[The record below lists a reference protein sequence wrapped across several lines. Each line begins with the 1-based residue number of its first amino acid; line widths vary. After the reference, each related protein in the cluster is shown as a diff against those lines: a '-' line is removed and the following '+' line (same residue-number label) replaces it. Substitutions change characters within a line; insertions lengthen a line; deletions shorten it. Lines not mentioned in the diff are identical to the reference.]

1 MNKPMQRSAGREAP
15 MKWAKTSTL
24 IGLLLMV
31 SVLASW
37 GDKAPAAAVESP
49 VALRA
54 KSEGEVADEGSAKVF
69 GRIRSVAKELR
80 GPDGM
85 VLDPATGDLY
95 VSEENA
101 AAVVRIKPDGIREVV
116 FDNSTP
122 LFEGTGGDRHK
133 VEGLRS
139 PEGLALDAQGTLYV
153 AEDIPGGRL
162 ISFRLAERSMPRFS
176 GNVVSIPIEGHRF
189 AWESVDARPSGEL
202 LLAGS
207 SMEAFASEPE
217 KNGLYRGVVLHRDVR
232 GDWWMPVNHAM
243 ASYSAVCFSHDGTYA
258 YFASESPGDVGCIDL
273 RTHSLRLYF
282 MNQTFKSPEGLCAL
296 PGGTALLAEESGRI
310 YRLDPTAGTI
320 QFLHEVDSTVESLIW
335 DGANHRVLATDD
347 QRGQVLAL
355 EMKDAI
361 DFRSS
366 VGTVMDIRFE
376 DQSTPVEMIP
386 DLCPEYLAQVLKL
399 GGYDARAQSGSVP
412 FRKFAQRYCLVA
424 IDADVDLLPNG
435 KPVEDPIVHIQFVI
449 VAPYL
454 IGVRNGELIWSSSGF
469 TALRKSGKIVKTEL
483 VQRQVVSGDL
493 MESRFTP
500 VGGQTIALPMPFS
513 ARINTD
519 GSAAVNFMGMGVTPD
534 FFLELNTTDPD
545 RSYMVVMQQDRTV
558 QQYEVRLPPKQDS
571 NHWVIALERN
581 EPDVWRCLS
590 PSQQNT
596 AMPQPSIDSW
606 L

>member
-1 MNKPMQRSAGREAP
+1 
-15 MKWAKTSTL
+15 MKWAKTAGL
-24 IGLLLMV
+24 IFFFL
-31 SVLASW
+31 SVLASR
-37 GDKAPAAAVESP
+37 GEKATDAAALPLVTSPVLSDGGTTDEESP
-49 VALRA
+49 
-54 KSEGEVADEGSAKVF
+54 KVF
-69 GRIRSVAKELR
+69 GRIHSLVKDLPS
-80 GPDGM
+80 PDGM

-95 VSEENA
+95 VSEEDR
-101 AAVVRIKPDGIREVV
+101 AAVVRIKPDGSREVV
-116 FDNSTP
+116 FDNATP
-122 LFEGTGGDRHK
+122 LFEGKGGERHK

-153 AEDIPGGRL
+153 VEDIPGGRL
-162 ISFRLAERSMPRFS
+162 VSFNLAEIRQSRFS
-176 GNVVSIPIEGHRF
+176 GNVVSLPIPGHRF

-217 KNGLYRGVVLHRDVR
+217 KNGLYRGVVLHRDAH
-232 GDWWMPVNHAM
+232 GDWWMPINHAM
-243 ASYSAVCFSHDGTYA
+243 ASYSAVCFSPDGAYA

-273 RTHSLRLYF
+273 RTHSLRLMF

-320 QFLHEVDSTVESLIW
+320 QFLHDVGSTIESLIW
-335 DGANHRVLATDD
+335 DGANHRVLVTDD

-361 DFRSS
+361 DFRSTI
-366 VGTVMDIRFE
+366 GTVMDIRFE

-386 DLCPEYLAQVLKL
+386 DLCPDYLAQVLKL
-399 GGYDARAQSGSVP
+399 GGYDARAQQSGSVP

-469 TALRKSGKIVKTEL
+469 TAVKKSGKIVKTEL

-571 NHWVIALERN
+571 THWVIALERN
-581 EPDVWRCLS
+581 EADVWRCLS

-596 AMPQPSIDSW
+596 AMPKPSIDSW